1 MNINEP
7 LPKTCFLTTIKNIQ
21 AGAIFS
27 RDWAPLHSDQD
38 WAKNK
43 GKLPDIIMNN
53 YTFNGLI
60 IKYITDHFGP
70 SARIGKVKFNIK
82 KPICPNKKLK
92 FHGKFINEDKISNQ
106 LSIIKV
112 EINVKISNQIFASAK
127 VTAGIDL
134 SDKNINSPWKIDS
147 ETWKSYLAD

>member
-1 MNINEP
+1 MIMKEP
-7 LPKTCFLTTIKNIQ
+7 LPKTTFLTSVKNIQ

-60 IKYITDHFGP
+60 IKYMTDHFGP

-82 KPICPNKKLK
+82 KPICPNKKLE
-92 FHGKFINEDKISNQ
+92 FNGKFINEQKISNQ

>member
-1 MNINEP
+1 MIMNEP
-7 LPKTCFLTTIKNIQ
+7 LPKTTFLTSVKNIQ

-60 IKYITDHFGP
+60 IKYMTDHFGP

-82 KPICPNKKLK
+82 KPICPNKKLE
-92 FHGKFINEDKISNQ
+92 FNGKFINEQKISNQ

-134 SDKNINSPWKIDS
+134 SDKHINSPWKIDA

>member
-7 LPKTCFLTTIKNIQ
+7 LPKTCFLTTVKNIQ

-82 KPICPNKKLK
+82 KPICPNKKLE

-127 VTAGIDL
+127 VTARIDL

-147 ETWKSYLAD
+147 QTWKSYLAD

>member
-92 FHGKFINEDKISNQ
+92 FHGKFINEDKNSNQ

>member
-7 LPKTCFLTTIKNIQ
+7 LPKTCFLTTVKNIQ

-43 GKLPDIIMNN
+43 GKLPGIIMNN
-53 YTFNGLI
+53 YTFNRLI

-82 KPICPNKKLK
+82 KPICPNKKLE

-106 LSIIKV
+106 KSIIKV